1 MNTNSNVY
9 TIIYASVM
17 VIIVAFVLAFVSSSL
32 KETQDMNVRLDT
44 KKQILSSIN
53 LRDSKDVAADYTK
66 IVKDNLMQE
75 DGTLVEVSAEDFSSE
90 YNTQILDKKYH
101 VFVCTLGDETKYI
114 FPVYGAGLWGP
125 IWGYVALNSDKKSV
139 YGVYFGNEGE
149 TPGLGA
155 EISTLPFQ
163 KRFDKKQVMK
173 DGQVAIGVQKNAP
186 QGDAYVVDGV
196 SGGTIT
202 SKGVNSMLKA
212 CLSNYLPFLNK

>member
-32 KETQDMNVRLDT
+32 KETQDLNVRLAT
-44 KKQILSSIN
+44 KEHILSSIN
-53 LRDSKDVAADYTK
+53 LRESKDVAADYTK
-66 IVKDNLMQE
+66 IVKDNLMKE
-75 DGTLVEVSAEDFSSE
+75 DGTLVEVPAEDFSSE
-90 YNTQILDKKYH
+90 YNTEILAEKYH
-101 VFVCTLGDETKYI
+101 VFVCTLEGDTKYI

-163 KRFDKKQVMK
+163 KRFDNKQVMK
-173 DGQVAIGVQKNAP
+173 DGQVALGVQKNAP
-186 QGDAYVVDGV
+186 QDDYLVDGV

-202 SKGVNSMLKA
+202 SKGVNSMLKE
-212 CLSNYLPFLNK
+212 CLSNYLPFLTK

>member
-32 KETQDMNVRLDT
+32 KETQDLNVRLDT
-44 KKQILSSIN
+44 KKQILASLNI
-53 LRDSKDVAADYTK
+53 RDSKDVAAEYTK

-75 DGTLVEVSAEDFSSE
+75 DGTLVEVPAKDFSSE

-101 VFVCTLGDETKYI
+101 VFVCTLDGDTKYI

-125 IWGYVALNSDKKSV
+125 IWGYIALNSDKKSV
-139 YGVYFGNEGE
+139 FGVYFGNEGE

-163 KRFDKKQVMK
+163 KRFDNKKVMK
-173 DGQVAIGVQKNAP
+173 NGQVALGVQKNAP
-186 QGDAYVVDGV
+186 QDDYLVDGV